1 MLPYRTVLQESLR
14 DACVAVGGDIAVLL
28 EKPRDAAH
36 GDYAC
41 PAAMQ
46 LARVLKRPPRDLAD
60 DILRHFTPP
69 DFVAATSIAGGGFI
83 NIRLSNTAKTA
94 IIADILRQGEDYG
107 RGTPKDETI
116 LLEFVS
122 ANPTGP
128 LHVGHGRAA
137 AFGDSLANILSFG
150 GWSVWREY
158 YLNDTGRQAA
168 ILAASVWLRHWLAQ
182 TEADFAMPPG
192 SYRGDYLRLVAER
205 IAPRLAGHS
214 APDLAALFAK
224 LSPDNSGGDD
234 ANADILIAAMS
245 QFFAESEIKSFIKT
259 AEAMVLDKNITQDY
273 AADQLDSLSDSAKTV
288 GEKILGEN
296 NTGGPGLATIVAAN
310 EANSFIDAVVEAVLE
325 QNIQR
330 DLELLGVSFD
340 RWFSEKSL
348 HREGKII
355 AAIDSLRDKSP
366 TSLYDKDGA
375 LWFRATAFGDDKD
388 RVLRRANGQ
397 FTYFAADVAYHYDKF
412 TARQSREVPTKNRLR
427 LINVL
432 GADHHGYVQRLSAA
446 LRALGYEHME
456 ARLIQFVS
464 LIENG
469 KRLKMSTRAGD
480 FVSLA
485 DLIDKVEDKMGGD
498 KEERVKAACDAARYF
513 YISRKND
520 QPLDFDLQLATEKS
534 RKNPVFYA
542 QYAHARTCRLLRKW
556 DGDIT
561 HLAAADGARLADDE
575 AAVAVCG
582 ALLDFPEVV
591 ARAAADCVV
600 NPLAVY
606 VQALA
611 TAMHNFYE
619 QTRILSGDDED
630 LRRARLALLA
640 AARQTLAVA
649 LRLLGVRAPEEM

>member
-69 DFVAATSIAGGGFI
+69 DFVADTSIAGGGFI

-107 RGTPKDETI
+107 RGAPKDETI

-245 QFFAESEIKSFIKT
+245 QFFADG
-259 AEAMVLDKNITQDY
+259 EAD
-273 AADQLDSLSDSAKTV
+273 
-288 GEKILGEN
+288 
-296 NTGGPGLATIVAAN
+296 
-310 EANSFIDAVVEAVLE
+310 SFIDAVVKAVLE

-606 VQALA
+606 VQTLA

>member
-192 SYRGDYLRLVAER
+192 SYRGDYLQLVAER

-234 ANADILIAAMS
+234 ANADILIAAMP
-245 QFFAESEIKSFIKT
+245 QFFADG
-259 AEAMVLDKNITQDY
+259 EAD
-273 AADQLDSLSDSAKTV
+273 
-288 GEKILGEN
+288 
-296 NTGGPGLATIVAAN
+296 
-310 EANSFIDAVVEAVLE
+310 SFIDAVVEAVLE

-348 HREGKII
+348 HREGKIT

-561 HLAAADGARLADDE
+561 HLATADGARLADDE

-606 VQALA
+606 VQTLA

-640 AARQTLAVA
+640 AARQTLAMA

>member
-192 SYRGDYLRLVAER
+192 SYRGDYLQLVAER

-234 ANADILIAAMS
+234 ANADILIAAMP
-245 QFFAESEIKSFIKT
+245 QFFADG
-259 AEAMVLDKNITQDY
+259 EAD
-273 AADQLDSLSDSAKTV
+273 
-288 GEKILGEN
+288 
-296 NTGGPGLATIVAAN
+296 
-310 EANSFIDAVVEAVLE
+310 SFIDAVVEAVLE

-348 HREGKII
+348 HREGKIT

-485 DLIDKVEDKMGGD
+485 DLIDKVGG
-498 KEERVKAACDAARYF
+498 DAARYF

-561 HLAAADGARLADDE
+561 HLAATDGAKLADDE

-606 VQALA
+606 VQTLA

-640 AARQTLAVA
+640 AARQTLAMA

>member
-69 DFVAATSIAGGGFI
+69 DFVADTSIAGGGFI

-205 IAPRLAGHS
+205 IAPRLAKHS
-214 APDLAALFAK
+214 VPDLTALFAK

-234 ANADILIAAMS
+234 ANADILIAAMP
-245 QFFAESEIKSFIKT
+245 QFFADG
-259 AEAMVLDKNITQDY
+259 EAD
-273 AADQLDSLSDSAKTV
+273 
-288 GEKILGEN
+288 
-296 NTGGPGLATIVAAN
+296 
-310 EANSFIDAVVEAVLE
+310 SFIDAVVEAVLE

-606 VQALA
+606 VQTLA

-630 LRRARLALLA
+630 LRQARLALLA
-640 AARQTLAVA
+640 AARQTLAMA

>member
-14 DACVAVGGDIAVLL
+14 DACVAVGGDIAVFL

-69 DFVAATSIAGGGFI
+69 DFVADTSIAGGGFI

-182 TEADFAMPPG
+182 TEVDFAMPPG

-224 LSPDNSGGDD
+224 LSLDNSGGDD
-234 ANADILIAAMS
+234 ANADILIAAMP
-245 QFFAESEIKSFIKT
+245 QFFA
-259 AEAMVLDKNITQDY
+259 D
-273 AADQLDSLSDSAKTV
+273 
-288 GEKILGEN
+288 GE
-296 NTGGPGLATIVAAN
+296 VD
-310 EANSFIDAVVEAVLE
+310 SFIDAVVKAVLE

-485 DLIDKVEDKMGGD
+485 DLIDKVGG
-498 KEERVKAACDAARYF
+498 DAARYF

-606 VQALA
+606 VQTLA

-640 AARQTLAVA
+640 AARQTLAMA

>member
-28 EKPRDAAH
+28 EKPRDATH

-107 RGTPKDETI
+107 RGAPKDETI

-214 APDLAALFAK
+214 APDLVALFAK

-234 ANADILIAAMS
+234 ANADILIAAMP
-245 QFFAESEIKSFIKT
+245 QFFAEDE
-259 AEAMVLDKNITQDY
+259 VD
-273 AADQLDSLSDSAKTV
+273 
-288 GEKILGEN
+288 
-296 NTGGPGLATIVAAN
+296 
-310 EANSFIDAVVEAVLE
+310 SFIDAVVEAVLE

-348 HREGKII
+348 HREGKIT

-606 VQALA
+606 VQTLA

-630 LRRARLALLA
+630 LRRSRLALLA

>member
-1 MLPYRTVLQESLR
+1 MLPYRTVLQEALR

-28 EKPRDAAH
+28 EKPREAAH

-205 IAPRLAGHS
+205 IAPRLTGHS

-234 ANADILIAAMS
+234 ANADILIAAMP
-245 QFFAESEIKSFIKT
+245 QFFAEG
-259 AEAMVLDKNITQDY
+259 EAD
-273 AADQLDSLSDSAKTV
+273 
-288 GEKILGEN
+288 
-296 NTGGPGLATIVAAN
+296 
-310 EANSFIDAVVEAVLE
+310 SFIDAVVKAVLE

-446 LRALGYEHME
+446 LHALGYEHME

-485 DLIDKVEDKMGGD
+485 DLIDKVGG
-498 KEERVKAACDAARYF
+498 DAARYF

-556 DGDIT
+556 DGDIN

-606 VQALA
+606 VQTFA

-640 AARQTLAVA
+640 AARQTLAMA
-649 LRLLGVRAPEEM
+649 LGLLGVRAPEEM

>member
-1 MLPYRTVLQESLR
+1 MLPYRTVLQEALR

-28 EKPRDAAH
+28 EKPREAAH

-69 DFVAATSIAGGGFI
+69 DFVADTSIAGGGFI

-107 RGTPKDETI
+107 RGAPKDETI

-224 LSPDNSGGDD
+224 LSPDNSGDDD
-234 ANADILIAAMS
+234 ANADILIAAMP
-245 QFFAESEIKSFIKT
+245 QFFADG
-259 AEAMVLDKNITQDY
+259 EAD
-273 AADQLDSLSDSAKTV
+273 
-288 GEKILGEN
+288 
-296 NTGGPGLATIVAAN
+296 
-310 EANSFIDAVVEAVLE
+310 SFIDAVVEAVLE

-485 DLIDKVEDKMGGD
+485 DLIDKVGG
-498 KEERVKAACDAARYF
+498 DAARYF

-630 LRRARLALLA
+630 LRQSRLALLA

>member
-234 ANADILIAAMS
+234 ANADILIAAMP
-245 QFFAESEIKSFIKT
+245 QFFAEG
-259 AEAMVLDKNITQDY
+259 EAD
-273 AADQLDSLSDSAKTV
+273 
-288 GEKILGEN
+288 
-296 NTGGPGLATIVAAN
+296 
-310 EANSFIDAVVEAVLE
+310 SFIDAVVEAVLE

-556 DGDIT
+556 DGDIN

>member
-69 DFVAATSIAGGGFI
+69 DFVADTSIAGGGFI

-224 LSPDNSGGDD
+224 LSPDNSGDDD

-245 QFFAESEIKSFIKT
+245 QFFADG
-259 AEAMVLDKNITQDY
+259 EAD
-273 AADQLDSLSDSAKTV
+273 
-288 GEKILGEN
+288 
-296 NTGGPGLATIVAAN
+296 
-310 EANSFIDAVVEAVLE
+310 SFIDAVVEAVLE

-348 HREGKII
+348 HREGKIT

-485 DLIDKVEDKMGGD
+485 DLIHKVGG
-498 KEERVKAACDAARYF
+498 DAARYF

-556 DGDIT
+556 GGDIT
-561 HLAAADGARLADDE
+561 HLAAADGAKLADDE

-591 ARAAADCVV
+591 ARTAADCVV

-606 VQALA
+606 VQTLA

-640 AARQTLAVA
+640 AARQTLAMA

>member
-192 SYRGDYLRLVAER
+192 SYRGDYLHNIAEHIASDLKGLPPDERTHKYFVA
-205 IAPRLAGHS
+205 LQY
-214 APDLAALFAK
+214 LLFK
-224 LSPDNSGGDD
+224 KYSLSDATPILEELLPKFSSDNSGD
-234 ANADILIAAMS
+234 ANADTLVAAM
-245 QFFAESEIKSFIKT
+245 QKFFTKDDKDVDSFI
-259 AEAMVLDKNITQDY
+259 E
-273 AADQLDSLSDSAKTV
+273 
-288 GEKILGEN
+288 
-296 NTGGPGLATIVAAN
+296 
-310 EANSFIDAVVEAVLE
+310 AVVAVVH
-325 QNIQR
+325 QVNIKL
-330 DLELLGVSFD
+330 DLELLDVSFD

-348 HREGKII
+348 HCEGKII
-355 AAIDSLRDKSP
+355 RAIDSLRDKSP
-366 TSLYDKDGA
+366 ASLYDKDGA

-412 TARQSREVPTKNRLR
+412 TDRESRRKPGDVPTSRLR

-446 LRALGYEHME
+446 LHVLGYENME
-456 ARLIQFVS
+456 VRWIQFVS
-464 LIENG
+464 LLENG
-469 KRLKMSTRAGD
+469 KRLRMSTRAGD

-485 DLIDKVEDKMGGD
+485 DLIHKMEDKMGGD

-591 ARAAADCVV
+591 ARATADCVV

-630 LRRARLALLA
+630 LRRSRLALLA